1 MASPILLPVSC
12 SWSEYCAGTH
22 YGSSALSDALAMP
35 LRQWAAA
42 WLGGARYSGAASP
55 AMIAGSALDAILSSE
70 PGKVFASD
78 TATITAKIKAD
89 NPGKFCVTADTFAEI
104 QAGKEIALVALHR
117 VFGGEYQTQAT
128 YRGTIDGLDLQT
140 RPDFVSVDGLVHL
153 DLKYTAGKMLDQFE
167 RDFKWGNGHAKRYR
181 IQTGLSRLSGAERVG
196 FLLVE
201 SGTEA
206 PRCRIAW
213 IAENE
218 IRRCAREAVGA
229 ADTVRDYLEATPEE
243 RRSLVVE
250 EITICGDTAQ
260 TLDAEEWSDDA

>member
-1 MASPILLPVSC
+1 MTSPILLPVSC

-55 AMIAGSALDAILSSE
+55 AMIAGSALDAILSGE

-89 NPGKFCVTADTFAEI
+89 NPSKFCVTADTFREI
-104 QAGKEIALVALHR
+104 QAGKEIALIALHHA
-117 VFGGEYQTQAT
+117 FGGEYQTQAT

-140 RPDFVSVDGLVHL
+140 RPDFVSMDGNVHL

-167 RDFKWGNGHAKRYR
+167 RDFRWGNGHAKRYR
-181 IQTGLSRLSGAERVG
+181 VQTGLSRLSGAERVG

-201 SGTEA
+201 SGTET

-213 IAENE
+213 IGGREM
-218 IRRCAREAVGA
+218 RRCTVEAVGA
-229 ADTVRDYLEATPEE
+229 ADIVRSYKESTPDQQAA
-243 RRSLVVE
+243 LVVE
-250 EITICGDTAQ
+250 EVTICDDASTP
-260 TLDAEEWSDDA
+260 LDAEEWSDE